1 MRQSRFTVEE
11 IIRIIAESEL
21 PTSSIAGTA
30 RKYGIKEAT
39 LYRWRAKY
47 KGMGKSEA
55 QRLKVL
61 EDENRQL
68 KRLVA
73 DKELI
78 IQTFDSRPKAAGDPG
93 AAATR
98 PLPAAGAGPAADGQG
113 HLLPARPGTSAGGW
127 TERADSGTGPRPG
140 LFWLSAHHRS
150 APAARL
156 AGQPQAGVSPVS
168 ANGTA
173 KTSEQKRAAGA
184 EAAGAL

>member
-11 IIRIIAESEL
+11 IVRIIAESEL

-47 KGMGKSEA
+47 KDMGKSEA
-55 QRLKVL
+55 KRLKVL

-78 IQTFDSRPKAAGDPG
+78 IQTLNEILKKNF
-93 AAATR
+93 
-98 PLPAAGAGPAADGQG
+98 
-113 HLLPARPGTSAGGW
+113 
-127 TERADSGTGPRPG
+127 
-140 LFWLSAHHRS
+140 
-150 APAARL
+150 
-156 AGQPQAGVSPVS
+156 
-168 ANGTA
+168 
-173 KTSEQKRAAGA
+173 
-184 EAAGAL
+184 